1 MQQKIFT
8 FPLQSSQ
15 VCASFIVGSGG
26 MLPRKIVEFC
36 TSPIAGY
43 AQIYYKNHSSVSSNS
58 EGRNFTIVS
67 TSDGQNSR
75 VPSTRVLMREK
86 YSGEREITSKC
97 ATEPKQMREEDQE
110 IYNGEGGA
118 ERKIPRIRSE
128 TNQYCGW
135 YPGDLTEDWWMNWV
149 RSLAKWL
156 PNGLYRQ
163 CRKKSRCMQQDWWD
177 LFASVG
183 SDHYI

>member
-8 FPLQSSQ
+8 FPLRSSQ

-26 MLPRKIVEFC
+26 MLPRKIFEFC

-43 AQIYYKNHSSVSSNS
+43 ALIYYKNHSSVSSNS
-58 EGRNFTIVS
+58 EGRDFTIVS

-86 YSGEREITSKC
+86 YLCEREITSKC
-97 ATEPKQMREEDQE
+97 ATEPKQMREEDHE

-128 TNQYCGW
+128 TNQYSWLISWGFDR
-135 YPGDLTEDWWMNWV
+135 GLMDEL
-149 RSLAKWL
+149 SKIIGKGAAKRAL
-156 PNGLYRQ
+156 
-163 CRKKSRCMQQDWWD
+163 
-177 LFASVG
+177 
-183 SDHYI
+183 